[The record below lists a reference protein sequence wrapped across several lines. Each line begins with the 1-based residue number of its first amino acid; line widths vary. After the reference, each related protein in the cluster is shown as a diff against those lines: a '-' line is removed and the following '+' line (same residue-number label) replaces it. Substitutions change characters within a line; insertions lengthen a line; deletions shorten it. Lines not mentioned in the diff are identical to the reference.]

1 MKKLFLTLI
10 CLFAVCVSYA
20 QTDNAVA
27 ERHLKFKG
35 IPIDG
40 TPSEFGT
47 KLKEAGFSYVKIVN
61 GTRWYNGPFAGYNNC
76 DVAVKA
82 NNNLVYEV
90 VVIFPKD
97 YSWWQLYN
105 TYSSLKDMLSTKYGK
120 PECREE
126 FENTPSYKDINDD
139 NVKYSEV
146 SYGRC
151 FYCSSFISL
160 VDGLGSIALEIKN
173 SCRVGLHY
181 TDYYNEKK
189 KESSAINDL

>member
-105 TYSSLKDMLSTKYGK
+105 TYSSLKDMLST
-120 PECREE
+120 
-126 FENTPSYKDINDD
+126 
-139 NVKYSEV
+139 
-146 SYGRC
+146 
-151 FYCSSFISL
+151 SL
-160 VDGLGSIALEIKN
+160 QTLFS
-173 SCRVGLHY
+173 
-181 TDYYNEKK
+181 
-189 KESSAINDL
+189 SSAEDLRVSHSREVIQRHSLLISSQLSSRHTSSLAFSQLLHQLLQLSQNQHSRIFLATTSHSN

>member
-47 KLKEAGFSYVKIVN
+47 KLKEAGFFYVEIID

-97 YSWWQLYN
+97 YSWSQLYN

-120 PECREE
+120 PEFKEA

-151 FYCSSFISL
+151 SYWSSFISL
-160 VDGLGSIALEIKN
+160 VDGLGIIALEIKD

-181 TDYYNEKK
+181 TDYYNVKK
-189 KESSAINDL
+189 KESAAINDL